1 MKLLAYCPHCDKI
14 FQSTLIGNISPCTT
28 IKECKERCPGCGGM
42 AQTSNYI
49 SNTMYIAGQTFHT
62 TSDAETLKNLLQIL
76 QDGQKH
82 NQDIDQIADKIQ
94 VLSDKVDNKF
104 DDLVERIRQG
114 KKENKVE
121 MVWAFI
127 KNMIPLLISIIKN
140 LRSQL

>member
-14 FQSTLIGNISPCTT
+14 FQSTFIGDMSPGTT
-28 IKECKERCPGCGGM
+28 VKGCMEMCPGCGELV
-42 AQTSNYI
+42 QTSDYI

-94 VLSDKVDNKF
+94 VLSDKVDHKF
-104 DDLVERIRQG
+104 DDLAECIRKG

-121 MVWAFI
+121 MVWALI
-127 KNMIPLLISIIKN
+127 KNLIPLLLSIIKN
-140 LRSQL
+140 LGS

>member
-14 FQSTLIGNISPCTT
+14 FQSTFIGDMSPGTT
-28 IKECKERCPGCGGM
+28 VKECNEKCPRCGEM

-49 SNTMYIAGQTFHT
+49 SNTMYIAGQAFHT

-94 VLSDKVDNKF
+94 ILSDKVDYKF
-104 DDLVERIRQG
+104 DDLAECIRQG
-114 KKENKVE
+114 KKENKAE
-121 MVWAFI
+121 IVWAFI
-127 KNMIPLLISIIKN
+127 KNLIPLLLSIIKN
-140 LRSQL
+140 LGS